1 MLLRVGRRCSR
12 PCGREQGRLSKMC
25 WLSSWRSLLD
35 RGFSEA
41 VTASR
46 IVGSIHR
53 KEFRLVVYRLSAFFL
68 DVRCCGGHTHVS
80 IQGSYAKPSDTY
92 TDGVALHIAH
102 AFRDALRLLSA
113 EEILEPVVQGHE
125 SVMSNEVMLTSRWS
139 VVRDWFCKQ
148 SGHIGIL
155 EMSSAVS
162 NLVPLSRQHVSVRF
176 CHLVDSAGALS
187 KGRSPSRALKT
198 GAVCVCSDLY
208 PYPGWIYTPTRLN
221 VPMTRPE
228 NNLCVLLRRHHFCV
242 LVCLW
247 ICSAVLP
254 HRVFASLPQIGCVL
268 FYLRLSCN
276 QSPLFSP
283 LMDCPRGSLP
293 RLVAVLF
300 GFLIAVTS
308 MYVFLLGL
316 QRVGLGLSNVTRSLS
331 VLEVLMALDS

>member
-1 MLLRVGRRCSR
+1 
-12 PCGREQGRLSKMC
+12 MC

-228 NNLCVLLRRHHFCV
+228 NNLCVLLRRSFLCAGVPLDLLRSTSSQGLRKLAANWVRLV
-242 LVCLW
+242 LLAAFLQPVPSLQPVDGLPKGLAASAG
-247 ICSAVLP
+247 CSAVWLS
-254 HRVFASLPQIGCVL
+254 HCRDVDVRFSAGFATGRTWT
-268 FYLRLSCN
+268 FKRDA
-276 QSPLFSP
+276 FTF
-283 LMDCPRGSLP
+283 GS
-293 RLVAVLF
+293 
-300 GFLIAVTS
+300 
-308 MYVFLLGL
+308 
-316 QRVGLGLSNVTRSLS
+316 
-331 VLEVLMALDS
+331 